1 MDGKTKWVLNVSQNG
16 HITHDQCFVPRPQ
29 SQKLLFTGHLLRAT
43 LRMSKLQ
50 RKQTYQDG
58 RGDKCPYLRCGRKA
72 TCEVRGGFPEEAAVE
87 LLGDLH

>member
-16 HITHDQCFVPRPQ
+16 RITHDQCFVPRPQ

-43 LRMSKLQ
+43 PRMSKLQ
-50 RKQTYQDG
+50 GKQTYQDG

-72 TCEVRGGFPEEAAVE
+72 TCEVRGGFPKEAAVE